1 MRLSIVVLA
10 ALGLPSQAHAW
21 GGRGHAAICETAVF
35 LLKEP
40 GLKGYLENKPQMMG
54 HLCNL
59 PDTYW
64 RSLGPEATNLGNPTH
79 FIDVDITGLKVTEV
93 PTDFK
98 AIVHAYTGAPN
109 RFKREGVIRDVPAEL
124 GSVWWRADQFY
135 RRFLSFNRQFQ
146 AAGMPKNAKEARD
159 DRLPYNRAVY
169 EMVVSL
175 GLMGHFVGD
184 ASQPLHN
191 TADYDGYA
199 TGHGGLH
206 AYYEDEVVGQFDGD
220 LQSRVLE
227 EARTMK
233 QPECLKP
240 PQSAKAR
247 RLAIRDTRGSSS
259 PSFRAPR
266 SCWRS
271 CGTTLTSKLAVHDW
285 LPARVID
292 IRSRSSSSLRIIS
305 RQRTKPRS
313 GSHWSTAPRRH
324 ISRPAACASATA
336 WGCTGSASPGPF
348 APSTCP
354 FTRSRLY

>member
-1 MRLSIVVLA
+1 
-10 ALGLPSQAHAW
+10 
-21 GGRGHAAICETAVF
+21 

-40 GLKGYLENKPQMMG
+40 GLKGYLQNKPQMMG

-64 RSLGPEATNLGNPTH
+64 RTLGAEATKLGNPTH
-79 FIDVDITGLKVTEV
+79 FIDLDITGLKAAEV

-109 RFKREGVIRDVPAEL
+109 RFTMEGVIRDVPAEL
-124 GSVWWRADQFY
+124 GSVWWRVDQFY
-135 RRFLSFNRQFQ
+135 RRFLSFNRELQ

-206 AYYEDEVVGQFDGD
+206 AYYEDEVVSQFDGD

-227 EARTMK
+227 EARTLK
-233 QPECLKP
+233 QAKCLKP
-240 PQSAKAR
+240 PTVIEKMKALSEASLDELKPIMEMDPLKKPSTTGNERGMQLKTPAEREGAAVGYQRYNGIIVTELSRSALL
-247 RLAIRDTRGSSS
+247 LAKLWDDAYIEAGR
-259 PSFRAPR
+259 PK
-266 SCWRS
+266 
-271 CGTTLTSKLAVHDW
+271 LVTSKSYQYPLTVEFIAPDY
-285 LPARVID
+285 LPTV
-292 IRSRSSSSLRIIS
+292 
-305 RQRTKPRS
+305 TKAEEK
-313 GSHWSTAPRRH
+313 GK
-324 ISRPAACASATA
+324 
-336 WGCTGSASPGPF
+336 
-348 APSTCP
+348 
-354 FTRSRLY
+354 

>member
-1 MRLSIVVLA
+1 MKTLIVVLA

-40 GLKGYLENKPQMMG
+40 GLKEYLQNKPQMMG

-64 RSLGPEATNLGNPTH
+64 RSLGPEATKSGNPTH
-79 FIDVDITGLKVTEV
+79 FIDVDITGLKVTQV

-109 RFKREGVIRDVPAEL
+109 RFKTEGVILDVPAEF

-135 RRFLSFNRQFQ
+135 RRFLSFNKALQ

-159 DRLPYNRAVY
+159 DRLPYNKAVY

-227 EARTMK
+227 RARTMK
-233 QPECLKP
+233 QAKVLKP
-240 PQSAKAR
+240 PTVIEKMKALSEASLDELKPVLEMDPLKKPSITGNEGGMQLKAPAEREGAAVGYQRYNGIIVTELSRSALLLAKLWDDAYIEAGR
-247 RLAIRDTRGSSS
+247 PRLVSSKS
-259 PSFRAPR
+259 YRYPLTVEFIAP
-266 SCWRS
+266 
-271 CGTTLTSKLAVHDW
+271 DY
-285 LPARVID
+285 LPAE
-292 IRSRSSSSLRIIS
+292 
-305 RQRTKPRS
+305 
-313 GSHWSTAPRRH
+313 
-324 ISRPAACASATA
+324 
-336 WGCTGSASPGPF
+336 
-348 APSTCP
+348 
-354 FTRSRLY
+354 TRAEEQGK